1 MTQHDD
7 AKSKSQPHSHS
18 SAGSSSGFVPISFA
32 NQFLIAMPGMV
43 DDNFAGTVVYLCD
56 HTSSGAMGLVINRPT
71 DLDLAT
77 VFDKVDLQLE
87 IQPKAKEPVYF
98 GGPVQ
103 TDRGFV
109 LHEQNRD
116 EHTSHYSSSLRIPGG
131 LAMTTSKDVLEE
143 VASGHGPQR
152 FLMTLGYAGWSAG
165 QLEDEIARNGWLNVN
180 APMEELIHIIFET
193 PNEYKYQN
201 VLGLLGIDVGFLS
214 SEAGHA

>member
-7 AKSKSQPHSHS
+7 AKYL
-18 SAGSSSGFVPISFA
+18 A

-43 DDNFAGTVVYLCD
+43 DDNFAGAVVYLCD
-56 HTSSGAMGLVINRPT
+56 HTSNGAMGLVINRPT
-71 DLDLAT
+71 DVDLAS
-77 VFDKVDLQLE
+77 VFGKIDLKLE
-87 IQPKAKEPVYF
+87 IQPKASEPVYF

-109 LHEQNRD
+109 LHEQKRG
-116 EHTSHYSSSLRIPGG
+116 EYTTHYSSSLRIPGG

-143 VASGHGPQR
+143 VAAGHGPRR

-165 QLEDEIARNGWLNVN
+165 QLEDEIARNGWINIA
-180 APMEELIHIIFET
+180 APAEEMAHIIFDT
-193 PNEYKYQN
+193 PDEYKYQN
-201 VLGLLGIDVGFLS
+201 VLALLGIDAGFLS

>member
-1 MTQHDD
+1 MTQT
-7 AKSKSQPHSHS
+7 
-18 SAGSSSGFVPISFA
+18 SGDLGHFNNLS

-56 HTSSGAMGLVINRPT
+56 HTTNGAMGLVINRPT
-71 DLDLAT
+71 DVNLGD
-77 VFDKVDLQLE
+77 VFDKLDLKLE
-87 IQPKAKEPVYF
+87 IQPKASEPVYF

-109 LHEQNRD
+109 LHEQSRE
-116 EHTSHYSSSLRIPGG
+116 EHTTHYSSSLRIPGG
-131 LAMTTSKDVLEE
+131 LAMTTSKDVLQE
-143 VASGHGPQR
+143 VAEGHGPKR

-193 PNEYKYQN
+193 PDEYKYQN
-201 VLGLLGIDVGFLS
+201 VLGLLGVDVGFLS

>member
-1 MTQHDD
+1 MTQPDD
-7 AKSKSQPHSHS
+7 AK
-18 SAGSSSGFVPISFA
+18 ALVNSFA

-56 HTSSGAMGLVINRPT
+56 HTSNGAMGLVINRPT
-71 DLDLAT
+71 DVNLGD
-77 VFDKVDLQLE
+77 VFDKLDLKLE
-87 IQPKAKEPVYF
+87 IQPKASEPVYF

-109 LHEQNRD
+109 LHEQSD
-116 EHTSHYSSSLRIPGG
+116 EEHTTHYSSYLRIPGG
-131 LAMTTSKDVLEE
+131 LAMTTSKDVLQE
-143 VASGHGPQR
+143 VAEGHGPKR

-193 PNEYKYQN
+193 PDEYKYQN
-201 VLGLLGIDVGFLS
+201 VLGLLGVDVGFLS

>member
-7 AKSKSQPHSHS
+7 AK
-18 SAGSSSGFVPISFA
+18 ALVNSFA

-56 HTSSGAMGLVINRPT
+56 HTSNGAMGLVINRPT
-71 DLDLAT
+71 DVNLGDVFEKIDLN
-77 VFDKVDLQLE
+77 LE
-87 IQPKAKEPVYF
+87 IQPKASEPVYF

-109 LHEQNRD
+109 LHEQSRE
-116 EHTSHYSSSLRIPGG
+116 EHTTHYSSSLRIPGG
-131 LAMTTSKDVLEE
+131 LAMTTSKDVLQE
-143 VASGHGPQR
+143 VAEGHGPQR

-193 PNEYKYQN
+193 PDEYKYQN
-201 VLGLLGIDVGFLS
+201 VLRLLGVDVGFLS

>member
-1 MTQHDD
+1 MTQ
-7 AKSKSQPHSHS
+7 KSGDVSHL
-18 SAGSSSGFVPISFA
+18 A

-56 HTSSGAMGLVINRPT
+56 HTSNGAMGLVINRPT
-71 DLDLAT
+71 DVNLGD
-77 VFDKVDLQLE
+77 VFDKLDLKLE
-87 IQPKAKEPVYF
+87 IQPKASEPVYF

-109 LHEQNRD
+109 LHEQSRE
-116 EHTSHYSSSLRIPGG
+116 EHTTHYSSSLRIPGG
-131 LAMTTSKDVLEE
+131 LAMTTSKDVLQE
-143 VASGHGPQR
+143 VADGHGPKR
-152 FLMTLGYAGWSAG
+152 FLMTLGYGGWSAG

-193 PNEYKYQN
+193 PDEYKYQN
-201 VLGLLGIDVGFLS
+201 VLGLLGVDIGFLS

>member
-1 MTQHDD
+1 MTQPDD
-7 AKSKSQPHSHS
+7 AK
-18 SAGSSSGFVPISFA
+18 AIVNSFA

-56 HTSSGAMGLVINRPT
+56 HTSNGAMGLVINRPT
-71 DLDLAT
+71 DVNLGD
-77 VFDKVDLQLE
+77 VFDKLDLKLE
-87 IQPKAKEPVYF
+87 IQPKASEPVYF

-109 LHEQNRD
+109 LHEQGRE
-116 EHTSHYSSSLRIPGG
+116 EHSTHYSSSLRIPGG
-131 LAMTTSKDVLEE
+131 LAMTTSKDVLQE
-143 VASGHGPQR
+143 VADGHGPKR

-193 PNEYKYQN
+193 PDEYKYQN
-201 VLGLLGIDVGFLS
+201 VLGLLGVDVGFLS

>member
-7 AKSKSQPHSHS
+7 AN
-18 SAGSSSGFVPISFA
+18 ALA

-43 DDNFAGTVVYLCD
+43 DETFAGTVVYLCD
-56 HTSSGAMGLVINRPT
+56 HTVNGAMGLVINRPT
-71 DLDLAT
+71 DLDLAH

-87 IQPKAKEPVYF
+87 IQPLAQQPVYF

-103 TDRGFV
+103 TDRGFI
-109 LHEQNRD
+109 LHEQ
-116 EHTSHYSSSLRIPGG
+116 EAATSAYSSSLRIPGG

-143 VASGHGPQR
+143 VAVGSGPNR

-165 QLEDEIARNGWLNVN
+165 QLEDEIARNGWLNVQ
-180 APMEELIHIIFET
+180 APTAEMAQIIFAT
-193 PNEYKYQN
+193 PNEDKYDK
-201 VLGLLGIDVGFLS
+201 VLALLGIDISFLS